1 MKFSHRN
8 VLKVCEF
15 KDDVVR
21 FDCEYEALFFHY
33 IDQAKKF
40 SELNEKQKKYFQEW
54 IALVLSERTIAFLTC
69 MKSGL
74 NHMKHNLFDVLP
86 ESEKTDGDWNIIQN
100 QFNQAALFSAKITFS
115 HVPEI
120 LTLIKKLQNHN
131 ENKKP
136 FSEIIHLP
144 KNQEIILNAVAKN
157 SNELFFLFKK
167 HTKEYTYFTPSG
179 LMSRVYD
186 QQTRK
191 LRVKDDFITQTDLQS
206 ECLFL
211 PKEPYM
217 NIFNFDCHVDTN
229 IDKRAISDEK
239 KKQFAYMASIFFA
252 FYPIV
257 KYVKDIDDRSNITR
271 KNVSKFAQN
280 YTGWFE
286 VMTHSMNNEYKVFKD
301 IFNQDDYQE
310 NHKFV
315 KDFFQEYEQF
325 TKHTNPNLYLKI
337 NDDFKTIVKKYG

>member
-33 IDQAKKF
+33 IDQVKKF

-54 IALVLSERTIAFLTC
+54 IALVLSERAIVFLKC
-69 MKSGL
+69 MESGL
-74 NHMKHNLFDVLP
+74 NYMKHCLFDVLP
-86 ESEKTDGDWNIIQN
+86 KNEKLDGDWNIIQN
-100 QFNQAALFSAKITFS
+100 QFNQAALFSAKIKFS

-120 LTLIKKLQNHN
+120 LTLIEKLQNHN

-136 FSEIIHLP
+136 FSETIYLP
-144 KNQEIILNAVAKN
+144 ENQEIILNAVAKN

-167 HTKEYTYFTPSG
+167 HIKDYTYC
-179 LMSRVYD
+179 LLD
-186 QQTRK
+186 ENHN
-191 LRVKDDFITQTDLQS
+191 KDDFIEHTDLQS

-239 KKQFAYMASIFFA
+239 KKQFAYVANIFFA

-257 KYVKDIDDRSNITR
+257 KYIKDIDHRCNITP
-271 KNVSKFAQN
+271 KNVTKFAEN
-280 YTGWFE
+280 HTDLFKF
-286 VMTHSMNNEYKVFKD
+286 MFHSMNSEYHVFKED
-301 IFNQDDYQE
+301 DVKENPQIF
-310 NHKFV
+310 
-315 KDFFQEYEQF
+315 KDFFQEYEHF
-325 TKHTNPNLYLKI
+325 TKLINPKFYLKI
-337 NDDFKTIVKKYG
+337 NDDFKTIIKKYARLHY